1 MEQEKTHKYSIYFW
15 LWSGEINFCIE
26 HNWKFWNRINKNLN
40 FCACVTSFN
49 SIGQIYKGRKKIVNI
64 NAAFLVKQILREF
77 KTWRFKENSALQYQH
92 CCTFFYIQMSNSLP
106 NQPATTPQEN
116 ANLFIDSS
124 EMVNETLTEK
134 KTIKINN
141 NDIEI
146 NSIKVMPL
154 SMVVLTVAG

>member
-1 MEQEKTHKYSIYFW
+1 
-15 LWSGEINFCIE
+15 
-26 HNWKFWNRINKNLN
+26 
-40 FCACVTSFN
+40 
-49 SIGQIYKGRKKIVNI
+49 
-64 NAAFLVKQILREF
+64 
-77 KTWRFKENSALQYQH
+77 
-92 CCTFFYIQMSNSLP
+92 MSNSLP

>member
-1 MEQEKTHKYSIYFW
+1 
-15 LWSGEINFCIE
+15 
-26 HNWKFWNRINKNLN
+26 
-40 FCACVTSFN
+40 
-49 SIGQIYKGRKKIVNI
+49 
-64 NAAFLVKQILREF
+64 
-77 KTWRFKENSALQYQH
+77 
-92 CCTFFYIQMSNSLP
+92 MSNSLP

-141 NDIEI
+141 SDIEI

-154 SMVVLTVAG
+154 SMVVLTIAG